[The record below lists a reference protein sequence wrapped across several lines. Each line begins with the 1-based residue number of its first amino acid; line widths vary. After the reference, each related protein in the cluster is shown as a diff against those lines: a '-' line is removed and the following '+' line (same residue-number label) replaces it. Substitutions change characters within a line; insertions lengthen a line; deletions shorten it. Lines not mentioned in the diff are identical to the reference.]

1 MMINKTRILNE
12 FIELVSVPCPS
23 KDEKAEADLL
33 VQKLQAMGLEVKVDD
48 AGRKIGGT
56 TGNVWAF
63 LPGNVEGA
71 AGLFFEA
78 HMDSVPPTT
87 GTKVVRRDGVLYS
100 DGTTTLGGDDK
111 VGIAAVLEAVRA
123 VQEQVARLGFYSNS
137 VENSLQVKLAERLG
151 RISGYD
157 DYRLFLCNSGAEAN
171 ENALKLASFH
181 TGRSKALA
189 ISKAFHGRTSGA
201 VAVTDNPAISSPF
214 NRTPNVEFTPLND
227 IGAMR
232 AKLATREFAAV
243 IVEGIQGV
251 AGIHCPTDEFLR
263 AVRAA
268 ATETGTQLVL
278 DEIQSGYGRTGR
290 FFAHQA
296 AGIRPDL
303 ITTAKGMGNGFPIG
317 GVLIAPHFEARPG
330 LLGTTFGGNHLACAA
345 AIAVLDVMERD
356 GLVENAATVGEYL
369 LGELHKIGG
378 LKEVRGR
385 GLMIGIELDGS
396 GSEFRKRLLF
406 EKHIFTGG
414 AGASTVRLLPALCL
428 TRELADRFL
437 NAFKE
442 LVR

>member
-1 MMINKTRILNE
+1 MELFNVYSLYP
-12 FIELVSVPCPS
+12 IEPVRGRGCFVY
-23 KDEKAEADLL
+23 DEADTEYLDL
-33 VQKLQAMGLEVKVDD
+33 YGGHAVIS
-48 AGRKIGGT
+48 IGH
-56 TGNVWAF
+56 AQ
-63 LPGNVEGA
+63 P
-71 AGLFFEA
+71 
-78 HMDSVPPTT
+78 D
-87 GTKVVRRDGVLYS
+87 Y
-100 DGTTTLGGDDK
+100 
-111 VGIAAVLEAVRA
+111 VRA

-137 VENSLQVKLAERLG
+137 VENTLQRTLAEKLG

-181 TGRSKALA
+181 TGRSKVLA

-201 VAVTDNPAISSPF
+201 VAVTDNPAIQSPF

-227 IGAMR
+227 LEAAR
-232 AKLATREFAAV
+232 QKLATREFAAV

-251 AGIHCPTDEFLR
+251 SGIHCPTDEFLR
-263 AVRAA
+263 GLREA

-303 ITTAKGMGNGFPIG
+303 ITTAKGMANGFPIG
-317 GVLIAPHFEARPG
+317 GVLLAPHVAARPG
-330 LLGTTFGGNHLACAA
+330 LLGTTFGGSHLACAA
-345 AIAVLDVMERD
+345 AIAVLEVIERD
-356 GLVENAATVGEYL
+356 GLVKNAAEVGEHL
-369 LGELHKIGG
+369 LSELHKIDG

-385 GLMIGIELDGS
+385 GLMIGIEIDGS
-396 GSEFRKRLLF
+396 GSELRKRLLF

-428 TRELADRFL
+428 THEMADRFL
-437 NAFKE
+437 AAFKE
-442 LVR
+442 VLA